1 MDSRRA
7 LGERSRSH
15 SRLRWEPDGRI
26 MGSAVNFQGNPRFR
40 LAVAFKSA
48 TTSPAMDERKMILSN
63 HALRVSEKGVLGV

>member
-1 MDSRRA
+1 
-7 LGERSRSH
+7 
-15 SRLRWEPDGRI
+15 

-63 HALRVSEKGVLGV
+63 HALRVSKKGALGV